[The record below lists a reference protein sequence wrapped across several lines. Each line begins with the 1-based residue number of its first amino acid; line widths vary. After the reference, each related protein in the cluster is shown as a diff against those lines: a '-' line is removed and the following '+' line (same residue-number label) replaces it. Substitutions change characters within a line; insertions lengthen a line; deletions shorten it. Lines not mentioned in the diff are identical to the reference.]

1 MTENVIL
8 PVRVRVPGSS
18 ANLGPGFDVLGVALE
33 LWLEAA
39 VFAPGGGRPR
49 VRLSGRHTEGIAT
62 DDSNL
67 ILKSFRR
74 GFEAA
79 GRPAPPVC
87 LELENQIP
95 LARGLGSSGAAAVAG
110 LMLANH
116 CGRLDLPT
124 QRLAWLA
131 AELEDGHPDNVT
143 ASLCGGLTVACA
155 LGEGRVET
163 LRLQWPE
170 GISLVVAVPEFRLET
185 SKARAVLPVS
195 YARSDAVFNLQR
207 VALLVG
213 ALASGAGAARRLAAA
228 LEDRLHQPY
237 RAPLVPGLREALELR
252 APGLLGVVLS
262 GAGPSLLA
270 WIEGSPQPAVEA
282 LEGVY
287 RRLGMAAEVRPLAVA
302 AAGATVMSDK

>member
-1 MTENVIL
+1 MSELIL
-8 PVRVRVPGSS
+8 PARVRVPGSS
-18 ANLGPGFDVLGVALE
+18 ANLGPGFDVLAVALE

-39 VFAPGGGRPR
+39 VFSPGGGRPR
-49 VRLSGRHTEGIAT
+49 VRLSGPHTESIAA

-110 LMLANH
+110 LVLANH
-116 CGRLDLPT
+116 CGRLGLAT
-124 QRLAWLA
+124 ERLAWLA
-131 AELEDGHPDNVT
+131 AEMEDGHPDNVT
-143 ASLCGGLTVACA
+143 ASLCGGLIVACA
-155 LGEGRVET
+155 LGDGRVET
-163 LRLQWPE
+163 LRLKWPE
-170 GISLVVAVPEFRLET
+170 QISLVVAVPEFKLET
-185 SKARAVLPVS
+185 SKARAVLPAS
-195 YARSDAVFNLQR
+195 YARSDTVFNLQR

-213 ALASGAGAARRLAAA
+213 ALASGSAAA
-228 LEDRLHQPY
+228 LRMPTAVDDRLHQPY

-270 WIEGSPQPAVEA
+270 LVEGSPQPTVQA